1 VTLFASSD
9 FGRDAPLLDN
19 EVDHFVSIQMIEKLR
34 QISLRCTPVI
44 RHTKPNRTVVLS
56 SQGCMLA
63 SSDQA
68 RVRPHNW

>member
-1 VTLFASSD
+1 MHHYWAVPIPIGVPNLT
-9 FGRDAPLLDN
+9 
-19 EVDHFVSIQMIEKLR
+19 IEKPTAIFAAVH
-34 QISLRCTPVI
+34 QCAEPFVI
-44 RHTKPNRTVVLS
+44 QNAIEAVVLS